1 MSRLSENQP
10 GDRQILVDTSAW
22 VEFLRGTGSRVNIR
36 VRELMETGARLATT
50 DVVVMELLAG
60 ARSENRSK
68 ELRRFLLRFDHLP
81 SEGLAD
87 FERAAGI
94 YRTCRQRGSTV
105 RSLFDCLISTVAIR
119 ERIPV
124 LTHDRDFEVIATH
137 TPLEILV

>member
-1 MSRLSENQP
+1 MSESLP
-10 GDRQILVDTSAW
+10 GERPILVDTSAW
-22 VEFLRGTGSRVNIR
+22 VEFLRGTGSRVNVR
-36 VRELMETGARLATT
+36 VRELIETGARLATT
-50 DVVVMELLAG
+50 DVVVMELMAG
-60 ARSENRSK
+60 ARSETRSK
-68 ELRRFLLRFDHLP
+68 ELRRFLLRFEHLP
-81 SEGLAD
+81 TEGLAD

-124 LTHDRDFEVIATH
+124 LAHDRDFEAIASH